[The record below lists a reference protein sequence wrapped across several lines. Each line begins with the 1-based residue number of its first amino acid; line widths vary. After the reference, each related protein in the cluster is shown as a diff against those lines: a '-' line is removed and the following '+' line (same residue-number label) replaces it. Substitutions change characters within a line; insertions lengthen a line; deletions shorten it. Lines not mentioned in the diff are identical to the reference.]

1 MCYSNSLKILG
12 FFKYPVVVYLM
23 AQCGYDLMIVYFDCT
38 YMLYI
43 WPFLNKG
50 RTLVLPIVVLN
61 FFLKVEIRF
70 AFVDTL
76 ACQS

>member
-50 RTLVLPIVVLN
+50 RTLV
-61 FFLKVEIRF
+61 
-70 AFVDTL
+70 
-76 ACQS
+76 